1 MDISRV
7 NVHKLSSNP
16 LWRHDDQ
23 VHEGVHQSYTTRILS
38 KERNLLPLTIK
49 EGLYIERQVP
59 KTTLNDRNEFGRGSP
74 IRLTAERS
82 VT

>member
-1 MDISRV
+1 MPVKDQNYLLIHYG
-7 NVHKLSSNP
+7 VHE
-16 LWRHDDQ
+16 
-23 VHEGVHQSYTTRILS
+23 VHEGVNQKYTTRILS

-59 KTTLNDRNEFGRGSP
+59 QTTMNDRNEFRRGSL
-74 IRLTAERS
+74 IRLTAELS